1 MYRFFIL
8 FLPMA
13 LSFAVQSLLCRRGK
27 SRLIR
32 NGLIFLLLVPLA
44 VGIVLL
50 AVNDGDMFGG
60 LGVLGSLLWMI
71 VSASALCGYGFAWL
85 LFFLFKQKT

>member
-1 MYRFFIL
+1 MYQFLIVI
-8 FLPMA
+8 LPMA
-13 LSFAVQSLLCRRGK
+13 LSLAVQSLLCRRGK

-32 NGLIFLLLVPLA
+32 MGFLFLLLVPLA

-50 AVNDGDMFGG
+50 TVNDGDMFGG

-71 VSASALCGYGFAWL
+71 VSASALCGYGIAWL
-85 LFFLFKQKT
+85 LFFLFKKKT